1 MPPLSTEQVFTPSQ
15 SSLRLSVGVILFLP
29 FLPFPP
35 PSWKESGTGIAGRY
49 YRRFVLKAAYRT
61 NGPTNDREREIAE
74 KFSKR
79 CRNLTRFCRRSKRRR
94 KRAGDNRRDGVLS
107 ARWHEDNGIRR
118 AVPIDRI
125 DARAVVDLYL
135 GQRDYFLQRWGEE
148 DANSVQFER
157 IPIIRHVCT
166 NTILE
171 RKLYAIIVLRGKIKK
186 DTPSTIGIPA
196 ETLQGEKKKWN
207 YEYDDFAG

>member
-1 MPPLSTEQVFTPSQ
+1 MERGLQAGIIDVSYLKPRTEQTDQ
-15 SSLRLSVGVILFLP
+15 
-29 FLPFPP
+29 
-35 PSWKESGTGIAGRY
+35 
-49 YRRFVLKAAYRT
+49 RT
-61 NGPTNDREREIAE
+61 TERER
-74 KFSKR
+74 SP
-79 CRNLTRFCRRSKRRR
+79 RNSRNVAATLPRFCRRSKRRR

>member
-1 MPPLSTEQVFTPSQ
+1 M
-15 SSLRLSVGVILFLP
+15 
-29 FLPFPP
+29 
-35 PSWKESGTGIAGRY
+35 
-49 YRRFVLKAAYRT
+49 LKAAYRT
-61 NGPTNDREREIAE
+61 NGPTNDRERKIAE

-171 RKLYAIIVLRGKIKK
+171 RKLYAIITRQDQEGYAFDWKRCKEEGRNEIT
-186 DTPSTIGIPA
+186 D
-196 ETLQGEKKKWN
+196 
-207 YEYDDFAG
+207 EYDDFAG

>member
-1 MPPLSTEQVFTPSQ
+1 MERGLQAGIIDVSCLKPRTEQTDQ
-15 SSLRLSVGVILFLP
+15 
-29 FLPFPP
+29 
-35 PSWKESGTGIAGRY
+35 
-49 YRRFVLKAAYRT
+49 RT
-61 NGPTNDREREIAE
+61 REIAE

-148 DANSVQFER
+148 DANSVQFEQ

-186 DTPSTIGIPA
+186 DTPSIENAARRREEMKLQTNMTISLDKQDFGGAKEVYGSSEPRIGA
-196 ETLQGEKKKWN
+196 SLEIWN
-207 YEYDDFAG
+207 HCRGNR